1 LRHTAQHSLRL
12 REVVALTNTRA
23 LGLTDAVDSNIDGYL
38 AVSDLDKIARDLS
51 LRADPSG
58 TVTLRVTGFNF
69 ERVVALAGIPI
80 VAGLDAATS
89 TDRRPRGVGRRVLT
103 ESPDATDEL

>member
-1 LRHTAQHSLRL
+1 MRHTAQHSLRL

-51 LRADPSG
+51 LRADPTG
-58 TVTLRVTGFNF
+58 TVTLRVTGFDF
-69 ERVVALAGIPI
+69 ERVRALVDTSVVAA
-80 VAGLDAATS
+80 LDAATS
-89 TDRRPRGVGRRVLT
+89 TDPRLRGVGRRALA
-103 ESPDATDEL
+103 ESLEAYR